1 GSGRCGG
8 RPRNGH
14 LRGPAPAQRPTAIQE
29 SFMKVAWAQEAQE
42 RLQEIEDFISRNSPE
57 MAVRLIEKLLE
68 RGDRLAS
75 FPRAGRR
82 VPELD
87 SQDIR
92 EVIEGN
98 YRIVY

>member
-1 GSGRCGG
+1 
-8 RPRNGH
+8 
-14 LRGPAPAQRPTAIQE
+14 
-29 SFMKVAWAQEAQE
+29 MKVAWAQEAQE

-98 YRIVY
+98 YRIVYRLKPSRIEVLTVFEGHRQFPMEDVT